1 MEDVREHDRRVTEE
15 AEKAQRDVSHSTA
28 PPPARFSL
36 SLLQLQTALAES
48 QKNAS
53 LLTEY
58 HELYDLQR
66 KRLEKQIQVIA
77 SEKEQWR
84 EAAHTIALK
93 VKRRAGRSHR

>member
-15 AEKAQRDVSHSTA
+15 AEKAQRDVSSTIHSLA
-28 PPPARFSL
+28 LWFSIAFV
-36 SLLQLQTALAES
+36 QLQTALAES

-84 EAAHTIALK
+84 GAAHTIALK
-93 VKRRAGRSHR
+93 VK

>member
-1 MEDVREHDRRVTEE
+1 M
-15 AEKAQRDVSHSTA
+15 
-28 PPPARFSL
+28 
-36 SLLQLQTALAES
+36 AES

-66 KRLEKQIQVIA
+66 KRLEKHINVII
-77 SEKEQWR
+77 SEKELWR

-93 VKRRAGRSHR
+93 VCKNSFLYKPDEIFFLSQRLSLNIN